1 MEEEVAE
8 VVRGL
13 KTRMCWRWEK
23 NIFEYKLYMLGA
35 EGARFSVEKREEKWR

>member
-1 MEEEVAE
+1 MAE

-13 KTRMCWRWEK
+13 KTRNVLEMGK

-35 EGARFSVEKREEKWR
+35 EGARFSVEKREELSQVESL